1 MARAIASSLL
11 RRRSGPLVDHGAV
24 LNAVPDPIFAVDNVG
39 AFIFLNLAAEQFFGA
54 SESVLLGKDLK
65 SVLPE
70 DSPVFS
76 LISLARDNQ
85 TSIREYGLTL
95 ETPRIGS
102 HTVMVDVAAITD
114 VEGAVTIC
122 LKEMSIARKFDNQ
135 LTSRS
140 AARSVTAMGAM
151 LAHEVKN
158 PLSGIKGAAQL
169 LESNL
174 SEEDA
179 ELTRLICEESDRIVE
194 LVNRM
199 EMFADSRPIERAPLN
214 IHEVLERVRRL
225 AETGV
230 AKGVTFKEAYDPS
243 LPPVLGNRDLLIQAI
258 LNLVK
263 NAAEALVGLKH
274 PEIQLSTRYQQGV
287 RLAVPGSKRRVD
299 LPLVVSIQDNGPG
312 IPEDLKRHLFDPFVT
327 SKPSGKGLGLAL
339 VAKIIGDHGGIIE
352 YDSDSAGTTFRI
364 MLPVAREGRGK

>member
-1 MARAIASSLL
+1 M
-11 RRRSGPLVDHGAV
+11 
-24 LNAVPDPIFAVDNVG
+24 LNAIPDPIFAVDNAG
-39 AFIFLNLAAEQFFGA
+39 AFIFLNLAAENFFGS
-54 SESVLLGKDLK
+54 SETVLLGKRLT

-70 DSPVFS
+70 DSPIFS
-76 LISLARDNQ
+76 LISLARHNQ
-85 TSIREYGLTL
+85 TSIREYNLTV

-102 HTVMVDVAAITD
+102 HLVMVDVAAIPE
-114 VEGAVTIC
+114 VQGAVTIS

-140 AARSVTAMGAM
+140 AARSITAMGAM

-169 LESNL
+169 LESSL
-174 SEEDA
+174 GEDDW
-179 ELTRLICEESDRIVE
+179 ELTKLICEEADRIVD
-194 LVNRM
+194 LVDRM

-225 AETGV
+225 TESGT
-230 AKGVTFKEAYDPS
+230 AKGITFKEIYDPS
-243 LPPVLGNRDLLIQAI
+243 LPPVLGNRDLLIQAC

-263 NAAEALVGLKH
+263 NAAEALYGLKN

-287 RLAVPGSKRRVD
+287 RLAVPGTKHRVD
-299 LPLVVSIQDNGPG
+299 LPLVVSISDNGPG
-312 IPEDLKRHLFDPFVT
+312 IPEDLKTHLFDPFVT

-339 VAKIIGDHGGIIE
+339 VAKIIRDHGGVIE
-352 YDSDSAGTTFRI
+352 YDSDSSGTTFRL
-364 MLPVAREGRGK
+364 MLPMAKAGRG